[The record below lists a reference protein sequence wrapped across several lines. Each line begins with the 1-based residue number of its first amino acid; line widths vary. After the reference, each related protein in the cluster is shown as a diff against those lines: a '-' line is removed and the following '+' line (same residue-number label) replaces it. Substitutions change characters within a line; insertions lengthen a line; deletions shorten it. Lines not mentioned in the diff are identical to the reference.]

1 MLDAITS
8 IKPNSEDS
16 LIQGKVQ
23 DLQATI
29 NRGELRQASEK
40 FESYFLSYLLKVMR
54 STIPKGVLTQNPMG
68 EVYYSFYD
76 EEIGKRAA
84 EVGGIGLSDMI
95 LSTLAEESASPH
107 SNRDKNVDRESTM
120 RRRV

>member
-1 MLDAITS
+1 MLDAIS
-8 IKPNSEDS
+8 AIKPNSEES
-16 LIQGKVQ
+16 LVQGKVQ
-23 DLQATI
+23 DLQATLD
-29 NRGELRQASEK
+29 RGDIRRASEK

-95 LSTLAEESASPH
+95 LSTLAEEPASPH
-107 SNRDKNVDRESTM
+107 PDQAKTVDRNQQ
-120 RRRV
+120 